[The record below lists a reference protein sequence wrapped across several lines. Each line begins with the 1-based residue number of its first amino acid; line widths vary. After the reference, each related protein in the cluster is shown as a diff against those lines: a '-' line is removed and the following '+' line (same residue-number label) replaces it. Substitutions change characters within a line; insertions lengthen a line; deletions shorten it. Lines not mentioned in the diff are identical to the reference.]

1 MASRQL
7 PERRNHQTRPL
18 RIKGEAGQTQLIGT
32 AANPGG
38 GVQVTTHVQQ
48 PRLRHPFG
56 HVAQPEMAQTLR
68 RLLGQAFNPAVL
80 VMVATDQHHRATT
93 EIGQRQQGFAQGSGD
108 ADPGMHEIT
117 QHEQALR

>member
-7 PERRNHQTRPL
+7 PEGRNHQTRPI

-38 GVQVTTHVQQ
+38 GMQVTAHVQE
-48 PRLRHPFG
+48 PRLRNPFG
-56 HVAQPEMAQTLR
+56 HMAQPEIAQALR

-93 EIGQRQQGFAQGSGD
+93 QIGQRQQGLAQ
-108 ADPGMHEIT
+108 
-117 QHEQALR
+117 